1 MPLLLGVCLFLQDSA
16 VNCTLRGA
24 FEYQGQK
31 CSATSRVYVSDK
43 IWPEFRDRLVSRVKE
58 IKTGQSDD
66 FSVFHS
72 AVIDKASWEKCKA
85 YIEHAKA
92 ADDAEV
98 IVGGV
103 CDNSVGWF
111 VEPTVIHTTNPHYKS
126 MEEEIFGPIL
136 SIYVYNSS
144 EPLEVA
150 LLVLTLRQPS
160 KSWTRP
166 HRTRSPELFSRKTV
180 LLSTS

>member
-1 MPLLLGVCLFLQDSA
+1 M
-16 VNCTLRGA
+16 
-24 FEYQGQK
+24 
-31 CSATSRVYVSDK
+31 
-43 IWPEFRDRLVSRVKE
+43 
-58 IKTGQSDD
+58 KTGQSDD

-98 IVGGV
+98 IVGGG

-111 VEPTVIHTTNPHYKS
+111 VEPTIIHTTNPHYKS

-144 EPLEVA
+144 EPLEATVKILDGTSPYA
-150 LLVLTLRQPS
+150 LTGAIFAQDRVIVNKLTTLLR
-160 KSWTRP
+160 
-166 HRTRSPELFSRKTV
+166 HNAGTV
-180 LLSTS
+180 